1 MHFFFQGHSL
11 WPDSSCGGRVEEGD
25 RRGERRQKKEGGER
39 EGGERRGGEEKEGE
53 REEGDKGGRVKESSH
68 VF

>member
-11 WPDSSCGGRVEEGD
+11 WPDSSCGGRVEEGE

-39 EGGERRGGEEKEGE
+39 EGGERRGEEERKRKERG
-53 REEGDKGGRVKESSH
+53 REVVKEQG
-68 VF
+68 